1 MKNKNPN
8 SNVSQEDIINLK
20 KKMASERLKYQE
32 KIDSLE
38 KEIEQGL
45 ENTSRVKKLLKTI
58 KDVF

>member
-1 MKNKNPN
+1 MKNKNPS